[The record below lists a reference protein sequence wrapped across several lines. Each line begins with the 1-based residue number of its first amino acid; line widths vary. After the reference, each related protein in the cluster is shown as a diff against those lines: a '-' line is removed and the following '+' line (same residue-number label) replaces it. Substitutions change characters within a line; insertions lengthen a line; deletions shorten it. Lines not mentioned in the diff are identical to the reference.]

1 MPSRGLELLI
11 AQTILQGF
19 DAQYGRFLEIT
30 AGAQHRFEQ
39 ANWHAVQQAMKSRIH
54 LYDHHVGLV
63 VEQLRCIME
72 GKATNADFLLRVKRH
87 YTELLPDY
95 PRFEIAE
102 SFFNSV
108 YCRLYDHRSLTP
120 ERLFIFSSQPAR
132 RFRTIPRP
140 LAKTFF
146 PEQGWQPLL
155 ATLLGDL
162 PLRLPWQD
170 LARDIRYIIAHLNET
185 LGPTRLAQ
193 AHLEIANELFYRNKA
208 AWLVG
213 KLRLPDATL
222 PFLLPVHRS
231 DDGKLFVD
239 TCLTGSAGASIV
251 FGFAR
256 SYFMVYAPLPAA
268 LVEWLREILP
278 GKTTAELYMAIGCQ
292 KHAKT
297 ESYREYL
304 HYLRHADEQF
314 IEAPGIRGM
323 VMLVFTLPGFD
334 RVFKVIK
341 DRFAPQKE
349 MSEAHVRACY
359 QLVKEHDRVG
369 RMADTQ
375 EFENFVIEKR
385 RISPALMA
393 LLQQEVGQKLTDMG
407 DAISISHL
415 YIERRMVPLNLWL
428 EQATGQQLRDAIEE
442 YGNAIR
448 QLAAANIFPGD
459 MLFKNFGVT
468 RHGRVVFY
476 DYDEI
481 CYMTEV
487 NFRDI
492 PPPRYPEDELSAEP
506 WYSVAPGDVFP
517 EEFRHWLCADPKIGP
532 LFEEM
537 HSDLFSASYWRAL
550 QMRIREG
557 HVEDVYAYRRRQRFC
572 VRWPN
577 QSSPTEPAISGLTPL
592 TVSEAESGDGPDAP
606 RPSGIYI

>member
-1 MPSRGLELLI
+1 MPRGLELLI

-19 DAQYGRFLEIT
+19 DAQYGRFLEVT
-30 AGAQHRFEQ
+30 SGAQQRFEQ
-39 ANWHAVQQAMKSRIH
+39 ADWHAVQQAMKNRIH

-63 VEQLRCIME
+63 VEQLRCI
-72 GKATNADFLLRVKRH
+72 TNGQSTDAAFLLRVKEH
-87 YTELLPDY
+87 YTRLLPDY

-108 YCRLYDHRSLTP
+108 YCRLFDHRSLTP
-120 ERLFIFSSQPAR
+120 ERLFIFSSQPER

-140 LAKTFF
+140 LAKDFD
-146 PEQGWQPLL
+146 PDHGWESLL
-155 ATLLGDL
+155 MRVISDL
-162 PLRLPWQD
+162 PLRLRWQNKS
-170 LARDIRYIIAHLNET
+170 RDIHYIIRHLTET
-185 LGPTRLAQ
+185 LGTDNLAES
-193 AHLEIANELFYRNKA
+193 HLQVANELFYRNKA

-213 KLRLPDATL
+213 KLITPSGTL
-222 PFLLPVHRS
+222 PFLLPIHQT
-231 DDGKLFVD
+231 DDGELFID
-239 TCLTGSAGASIV
+239 TCLTTTAEASIV

-304 HYLRHADEQF
+304 VYLQGCNEQF

-349 MSEAHVRACY
+349 MSAAHVRACY

-375 EFENFVIEKR
+375 EFENFVLEKR
-385 RISPALMA
+385 HISPALMEL
-393 LLQQEVGQKLTDMG
+393 LLQEAAEKITDLG
-407 DAISISHL
+407 EQIVIRHL
-415 YIERRMVPLNLWL
+415 YIERRMVPLNIWL
-428 EQATGQQLRDAIEE
+428 EQVEGQQLRDAIEE

-492 PPPRYPEDELSAEP
+492 PPPRYPEDELASEP
-506 WYSVAPGDVFP
+506 WYSVSPGDVFP
-517 EEFRHWLCADPKIGP
+517 EEFRHWLCADPRIGP

-537 HSDLFSASYWRAL
+537 HADLFRADYWRAL
-550 QMRIREG
+550 QNRIREG
-557 HVEDVYAYRRRQRFC
+557 HVEDVYAYRRRQRFS
-572 VRWPN
+572 VRYG
-577 QSSPTEPAISGLTPL
+577 EMLF
-592 TVSEAESGDGPDAP
+592 
-606 RPSGIYI
+606 

>member
-1 MPSRGLELLI
+1 MPRGLELLI

-19 DAQYGRFLEIT
+19 DAQYGRFLEVT
-30 AGAQHRFEQ
+30 SGAQQRFEQ
-39 ANWHAVQQAMKSRIH
+39 ADWHAVQQAMKNRIH

-63 VEQLRCIME
+63 VEQLRCI
-72 GKATNADFLLRVKRH
+72 TNGQSTDAAFLLRVKEH
-87 YTELLPDY
+87 YTRLLPDY

-108 YCRLYDHRSLTP
+108 YCRLFDHRSLTP
-120 ERLFIFSSQPAR
+120 ERLFIFSSQPER

-140 LAKTFF
+140 LAKDFH
-146 PEQGWQPLL
+146 PDHGWESLL
-155 ATLLGDL
+155 MRVISDL
-162 PLRLPWQD
+162 PLRLRWQNKS
-170 LARDIRYIIAHLNET
+170 RDIHYIIRHLTET
-185 LGPTRLAQ
+185 LGTDNLAES
-193 AHLEIANELFYRNKA
+193 HLQVANELFYRNKA

-213 KLRLPDATL
+213 KLITPSGTL
-222 PFLLPVHRS
+222 PFLLPIHQT
-231 DDGKLFVD
+231 DDGELFID
-239 TCLTGSAGASIV
+239 TCLTTTAEASIV

-268 LVEWLREILP
+268 LVAWLREILP

-304 HYLRHADEQF
+304 VYLQGCNEQF

-341 DRFAPQKE
+341 DKFAPQKE
-349 MSEAHVRACY
+349 MSAAHVRACY

-375 EFENFVIEKR
+375 EFENFVLEKR
-385 RISPALMA
+385 HISPALMEL
-393 LLQQEVGQKLTDMG
+393 LLQEAAEKITDLG
-407 DAISISHL
+407 EQIVIRHL
-415 YIERRMVPLNLWL
+415 YIERRMVPLNIWL
-428 EQATGQQLRDAIEE
+428 EQVEGQQLRDAIEE

-492 PPPRYPEDELSAEP
+492 PPPRYPEDELASEP
-506 WYSVAPGDVFP
+506 WYSVSPGDVFP
-517 EEFRHWLCADPKIGP
+517 EEFRHWLCADPRIGP

-537 HSDLFSASYWRAL
+537 HADLFRADYWRAL
-550 QMRIREG
+550 QNRIREG
-557 HVEDVYAYRRRQRFC
+557 HVEDVYAYRRRQRFS
-572 VRWPN
+572 VRYG
-577 QSSPTEPAISGLTPL
+577 EMLF
-592 TVSEAESGDGPDAP
+592 
-606 RPSGIYI
+606 

>member
-1 MPSRGLELLI
+1 MSRGLELLI

-19 DAQYGRFLEIT
+19 DAQYGRFLEVT
-30 AGAQHRFEQ
+30 AGAQQRFEL
-39 ANWHAVQQAMKSRIH
+39 ADWHAVQQAMKQRIH

-63 VEQLRCIME
+63 VEQLRCITDSQRPDAE
-72 GKATNADFLLRVKRH
+72 FLLRVKEH
-87 YTELLPDY
+87 YTHLLPDY

-108 YCRLYDHRSLTP
+108 YCRLFDHRALSP
-120 ERLFIFSSQPAR
+120 ERLFIFSSQPER

-140 LAKTFF
+140 LAKDFW
-146 PEQGWQPLL
+146 PERGWESLL
-155 ATLLGDL
+155 TKVLSDL

-170 LARDIRYIIAHLNET
+170 KARDVGYIITHLTET
-185 LGPTRLAQ
+185 FGTDTLRQ
-193 AHLEIANELFYRNKA
+193 SHLQVANELFYRNKA

-213 KLRLPDATL
+213 KLITPAGTL
-222 PFLLPVHRS
+222 PFLLPIHRT
-231 DDGKLFVD
+231 DEGELFVD
-239 TCLTGSAGASIV
+239 TCLTSHSEASIV

-268 LVEWLREILP
+268 TVEWLREILP

-292 KHAKT
+292 KHGKT

-304 HYLRHADEQF
+304 NYIHASDEQF
-314 IEAPGIRGM
+314 VEAPGIRGM

-334 RVFKVIK
+334 RVFKIIK
-341 DRFAPQKE
+341 DRFPPQKE
-349 MSEAHVRACY
+349 MSAAHVRACY

-375 EFENFVIEKR
+375 EFEHFVLEKR
-385 RISPALMA
+385 QIDPALMA
-393 LLQQEVGQKLTDMG
+393 LLLQEAPQKITDLG
-407 DAISISHL
+407 DRISISHL
-415 YIERRMVPLNLWL
+415 YIERRMVPLNIWF
-428 EQATGQQLRDAIEE
+428 ERVRGSQLRDAVEE

-517 EEFRHWLCADPKIGP
+517 EEFRHWLCADPEIGP

-537 HSDLFSASYWRAL
+537 HADLLRADYWRGL
-550 QMRIREG
+550 QARIKNG

-572 VRWPN
+572 VRYGN
-577 QSSPTEPAISGLTPL
+577 LQQAG
-592 TVSEAESGDGPDAP
+592 
-606 RPSGIYI
+606 

>member
-1 MPSRGLELLI
+1 MPRGLELLI

-19 DAQYGRFLEIT
+19 DAQYGRFLEVT
-30 AGAQHRFEQ
+30 SGAQQRFEQ
-39 ANWHAVQQAMKSRIH
+39 ADWHAVQQAMKNRIH

-63 VEQLRCIME
+63 VEQLRCI
-72 GKATNADFLLRVKRH
+72 TNGQSTDAAFLLRVKEH
-87 YTELLPDY
+87 YTRLLPDY

-108 YCRLYDHRSLTP
+108 YCRLFDHRSLTP
-120 ERLFIFSSQPAR
+120 ERLFIFSSQPER

-140 LAKTFF
+140 LAKDFH
-146 PEQGWQPLL
+146 PDHGWESLL
-155 ATLLGDL
+155 MRVISDL
-162 PLRLPWQD
+162 PLRLRWQNKS
-170 LARDIRYIIAHLNET
+170 RDIHYIIRHLTET
-185 LGPTRLAQ
+185 LGTDNLAES
-193 AHLEIANELFYRNKA
+193 HLQVANELFYRNKA

-213 KLRLPDATL
+213 KLITPSGTL
-222 PFLLPVHRS
+222 PFLLPIHQT
-231 DDGKLFVD
+231 DDGELFID
-239 TCLTGSAGASIV
+239 TCLTTTAEASIV

-256 SYFMVYAPLPAA
+256 SYFMVYAPLPAV

-304 HYLRHADEQF
+304 VYLQGCNEQF

-341 DRFAPQKE
+341 DKFAPQKE
-349 MSEAHVRACY
+349 MSAAHVRACY

-375 EFENFVIEKR
+375 EFENFVLEKR
-385 RISPALMA
+385 HISPALMEL
-393 LLQQEVGQKLTDMG
+393 LLQEAAEKITDLG
-407 DAISISHL
+407 EQIVIRHL
-415 YIERRMVPLNLWL
+415 YIERRMVPLNIWL
-428 EQATGQQLRDAIEE
+428 EQVEGQQLRDAIEE

-492 PPPRYPEDELSAEP
+492 PPPRYPEDELASEP
-506 WYSVAPGDVFP
+506 WYSVSPGDVFP
-517 EEFRHWLCADPKIGP
+517 EEFRHWLCAAPRIGP

-537 HSDLFSASYWRAL
+537 HADLFRADYWRAL
-550 QMRIREG
+550 QNRIREG
-557 HVEDVYAYRRRQRFC
+557 HVEDVYAYRRRQRFS
-572 VRWPN
+572 VRYG
-577 QSSPTEPAISGLTPL
+577 EMLF
-592 TVSEAESGDGPDAP
+592 
-606 RPSGIYI
+606 

>member
-1 MPSRGLELLI
+1 MSRGLELLV

-19 DAQYGRFLEIT
+19 DAQYGRFLEVT
-30 AGAQHRFEQ
+30 SGAQQRFEQ
-39 ANWHAVQQAMKSRIH
+39 ADWHAVQQAMKSRIH

-63 VEQLRCIME
+63 VEQLKCITE
-72 GKATNADFLLRVKRH
+72 GKGADADFLLRVKQH
-87 YTELLPDY
+87 YTALLPDY

-108 YCRLYDHRSLTP
+108 YCRLFDHRALSP
-120 ERLFIFSSQPAR
+120 ERLFIFSSQPER

-140 LAKTFF
+140 LAKDFY
-146 PEQGWQPLL
+146 PQQGWRELL
-155 ATLLGDL
+155 TTLLSDL
-162 PLRLPWQD
+162 PLRLRWQN
-170 LARDIRYIIAHLNET
+170 LARDVGYIIAHLTET
-185 LGPTRLAQ
+185 LGAQ
-193 AHLEIANELFYRNKA
+193 MLQNAHLQVANELFYRNKA

-213 KLRLPDATL
+213 KLVLPGGTL
-222 PFLLPVHRS
+222 PFLLPIHRTEE
-231 DDGKLFVD
+231 GELFVD
-239 TCLTGSAGASIV
+239 ACLTTSAEASIV

-292 KHAKT
+292 KHGKT

-304 HYLRHADEQF
+304 NYITRTDEQF

-349 MSEAHVRACY
+349 MTEAHVRACY

-375 EFENFVIEKR
+375 EFENFVLTKSQ
-385 RISPALMA
+385 ISPPLLA
-393 LLQQEVGQKLTDMG
+393 LLQQEAPRKLTDLG
-407 DAISISHL
+407 DRIVISHL

-428 EQATGQQLRDAIEE
+428 EQASGQQLRDAVEE

-517 EEFRHWLCADPKIGP
+517 EEFRHWLCADPQIGP

-537 HSDLFSASYWRAL
+537 HSELFSAAYWRSL
-550 QMRIREG
+550 QARIREG
-557 HVEDVYAYRRRQRFC
+557 HVEDVYAYRRHQRFC
-572 VRWPN
+572 LR
-577 QSSPTEPAISGLTPL
+577 G
-592 TVSEAESGDGPDAP
+592 
-606 RPSGIYI
+606 

>member
-1 MPSRGLELLI
+1 MSRGLELLV

-19 DAQYGRFLEIT
+19 DAQYGRFLEVT
-30 AGAQHRFEQ
+30 AGAQQRFEQ
-39 ANWHAVQQAMKSRIH
+39 ADWHAIQQAMKSRIH

-63 VEQLRCIME
+63 VEQLKCITE
-72 GKATNADFLLRVKRH
+72 GKGADADFLLRVKQH
-87 YTELLPDY
+87 YTALLPDY

-108 YCRLYDHRSLTP
+108 YCRLFDHRSLSP
-120 ERLFIFSSQPAR
+120 ERLFIFSSQPER
-132 RFRTIPRP
+132 RFRTLPRP
-140 LAKTFF
+140 LAKDFY
-146 PEQGWQPLL
+146 PQQGWRELL
-155 ATLLGDL
+155 TTLLSDL
-162 PLRLPWQD
+162 PLRLRWQN
-170 LARDIRYIIAHLNET
+170 LARDVGYIIAHITET
-185 LGPTRLAQ
+185 LGAQRLQ
-193 AHLEIANELFYRNKA
+193 NAHLQVANELFYRNKA

-213 KLRLPDATL
+213 KLVLPDGTL
-222 PFLLPVHRS
+222 PFLLPIHRTE
-231 DDGKLFVD
+231 DGELFVD
-239 TCLTGSAGASIV
+239 ACLTTSAEASIV

-256 SYFMVYAPLPAA
+256 SYFMVYTPLPAA

-278 GKTTAELYMAIGCQ
+278 GKTTAELYTAIGCQ
-292 KHAKT
+292 KHGKT

-304 HYLRHADEQF
+304 NYITRTDEQF

-349 MSEAHVRACY
+349 MTEAHVRACY
-359 QLVKEHDRVG
+359 QRVKEHDRVG

-375 EFENFVIEKR
+375 EFENFVLTKSQ
-385 RISPALMA
+385 ISPPLLA
-393 LLQQEVGQKLTDMG
+393 LLQQEAPRKLTDLG
-407 DAISISHL
+407 DRIVISHL

-428 EQATGQQLRDAIEE
+428 AQASGQQLRDALEE

-517 EEFRHWLCADPKIGP
+517 EEFRHWLCADPQIGP

-537 HSDLFSASYWRAL
+537 HSELFSAAYWRSL
-550 QMRIREG
+550 QARIREG
-557 HVEDVYAYRRRQRFC
+557 HVEDVYAYRKRQRFC
-572 VRWPN
+572 LR
-577 QSSPTEPAISGLTPL
+577 G
-592 TVSEAESGDGPDAP
+592 
-606 RPSGIYI
+606 

>member
-1 MPSRGLELLI
+1 MPRGLELLI

-19 DAQYGRFLEIT
+19 DAQYGRFLEVT
-30 AGAQHRFEQ
+30 SGAQQRFEQ
-39 ANWHAVQQAMKSRIH
+39 ADWHAVQQAMKNRIH

-63 VEQLRCIME
+63 VEQLRCI
-72 GKATNADFLLRVKRH
+72 TNGQSTDAAFLLRVKEH
-87 YTELLPDY
+87 YTRLLPDY

-108 YCRLYDHRSLTP
+108 YCRLFDHRSLTP
-120 ERLFIFSSQPAR
+120 ERLFIFSSQPER

-140 LAKTFF
+140 LAKDFH
-146 PEQGWQPLL
+146 PDHGWESLL
-155 ATLLGDL
+155 MRVISDL
-162 PLRLPWQD
+162 PLRLRWQNKS
-170 LARDIRYIIAHLNET
+170 RDIHYIIRHLTET
-185 LGPTRLAQ
+185 LGTDNLAES
-193 AHLEIANELFYRNKA
+193 HLQVANELFYRNKA

-213 KLRLPDATL
+213 KLITPSGTL
-222 PFLLPVHRS
+222 PFLLPIHQT
-231 DDGKLFVD
+231 DDGELFID
-239 TCLTGSAGASIV
+239 TCLTTTAEASIV

-304 HYLRHADEQF
+304 VYLQGCNEQF

-349 MSEAHVRACY
+349 MSAAHVRACY

-375 EFENFVIEKR
+375 EFENFVLETR
-385 RISPALMA
+385 HISPALMEL
-393 LLQQEVGQKLTDMG
+393 LLQEAAEKITDLG
-407 DAISISHL
+407 EQIVIRHL
-415 YIERRMVPLNLWL
+415 YIERRMVPLNIWL
-428 EQATGQQLRDAIEE
+428 EQVEGQQLRDAIEE

-492 PPPRYPEDELSAEP
+492 PPPRYPEDELASEP
-506 WYSVAPGDVFP
+506 WYSVSPGDVFP
-517 EEFRHWLCADPKIGP
+517 EEFRHWLCADPRIGP

-537 HSDLFSASYWRAL
+537 HADLFRADYWRAL
-550 QMRIREG
+550 QNRIREG
-557 HVEDVYAYRRRQRFC
+557 HVEDVYAYRRRQRFS
-572 VRWPN
+572 VRYG
-577 QSSPTEPAISGLTPL
+577 EMLF
-592 TVSEAESGDGPDAP
+592 
-606 RPSGIYI
+606 

>member
-1 MPSRGLELLI
+1 MPRGLELLI

-19 DAQYGRFLEIT
+19 DAQYGRFLEVT
-30 AGAQHRFEQ
+30 SGAQQRFEQ
-39 ANWHAVQQAMKSRIH
+39 ADWHAVQQAMKNRIH

-63 VEQLRCIME
+63 VEQLRCI
-72 GKATNADFLLRVKRH
+72 TNGQSTDAAFLLRVKEH
-87 YTELLPDY
+87 YTRLLPDY

-108 YCRLYDHRSLTP
+108 YCRLFDHRSLTP
-120 ERLFIFSSQPAR
+120 ERLFIFSSQPER

-140 LAKTFF
+140 LAKDFH
-146 PEQGWQPLL
+146 PDHGWESLL
-155 ATLLGDL
+155 MRVISDL
-162 PLRLPWQD
+162 PLRLRWQNKS
-170 LARDIRYIIAHLNET
+170 RDIHYIVRHLTET
-185 LGPTRLAQ
+185 LGTDNLAES
-193 AHLEIANELFYRNKA
+193 HLQVANELFYRNKA

-213 KLRLPDATL
+213 KLITPSGTL
-222 PFLLPVHRS
+222 PFLLPIHQT
-231 DDGKLFVD
+231 DDGELFID
-239 TCLTGSAGASIV
+239 TCLTMTAEASIV

-304 HYLRHADEQF
+304 VYLQGCNEQF

-341 DRFAPQKE
+341 DKFAPQKE
-349 MSEAHVRACY
+349 MSAAHVRACY

-375 EFENFVIEKR
+375 EFENFVLEKR
-385 RISPALMA
+385 HISPALMEL
-393 LLQQEVGQKLTDMG
+393 LLQEAAEKITDLG
-407 DAISISHL
+407 EQIVIRHL
-415 YIERRMVPLNLWL
+415 YIERRMVPLNIWL
-428 EQATGQQLRDAIEE
+428 EQVEGQQLRDAIEE

-492 PPPRYPEDELSAEP
+492 PPPRYPEDELASEP
-506 WYSVAPGDVFP
+506 WYSVSPGDVFP
-517 EEFRHWLCADPKIGP
+517 EEFRHWLCAAPRIGP

-537 HSDLFSASYWRAL
+537 HADLFRADYWRAL
-550 QMRIREG
+550 QNRIREG
-557 HVEDVYAYRRRQRFC
+557 HVEDVYAYRRRQRFS
-572 VRWPN
+572 VRYG
-577 QSSPTEPAISGLTPL
+577 EMLF
-592 TVSEAESGDGPDAP
+592 
-606 RPSGIYI
+606 

>member
-1 MPSRGLELLI
+1 MPRGLELLI

-19 DAQYGRFLEIT
+19 DAQYGRFLEVT
-30 AGAQHRFEQ
+30 SGAQQRFEQ
-39 ANWHAVQQAMKSRIH
+39 ADWQAVQQAMKKRIH

-63 VEQLRCIME
+63 VEQLRCITN
-72 GKATNADFLLRVKRH
+72 GKSTDADFLLQVKQH

-108 YCRLYDHRSLTP
+108 YCRLFDHQSLTP
-120 ERLFIFSSQPAR
+120 ERLFIFSSQPER

-140 LAKTFF
+140 LAKDFY
-146 PEQGWQPLL
+146 PKQGWPALL
-155 ATLLGDL
+155 TRLLKDL

-170 LARDIRYIIAHLNET
+170 LDRDVGYIINHLTEM
-185 LGPTRLAQ
+185 LGEEMRDKV
-193 AHLEIANELFYRNKA
+193 HLQVANELFYRNKA
-208 AWLVG
+208 AWLVA
-213 KLRLPDATL
+213 KLVLPSGTL
-222 PFLLPVHRS
+222 PFLLPIHRS
-231 DDGKLFVD
+231 NEGELFID
-239 TCLTGSAGASIV
+239 TCLTRPAEASIV

-292 KHAKT
+292 KHGKT

-304 HYLRHADEQF
+304 HYLARSNEQF

-341 DRFAPQKE
+341 DKFAPQKE
-349 MSEAHVRACY
+349 MDEAHVRACY

-375 EFENFVIEKR
+375 EFENFVLEKR
-385 RISPALMA
+385 QIDPALMA
-393 LLQQEVGQKLTDMG
+393 LLLQEAPQKITDLG
-407 DAISISHL
+407 DKIAIRHL
-415 YIERRMVPLNLWL
+415 YIERRMVPLNIWL
-428 EQATGQQLRDAIEE
+428 EQVQGQQLRDAIEE

-492 PPPRYPEDELSAEP
+492 PPPRYQEDEMASEP

-517 EEFRHWLCADPKIGP
+517 EEFRHWLCADPRIKP

-537 HSDLFSASYWRAL
+537 HAELFQAEYWRAL
-550 QMRIREG
+550 QARIRHG

-572 VRWPN
+572 QRYAHHAADTAA
-577 QSSPTEPAISGLTPL
+577 S
-592 TVSEAESGDGPDAP
+592 
-606 RPSGIYI
+606 

>member
-1 MPSRGLELLI
+1 MPRGLELLI

-19 DAQYGRFLEIT
+19 DAQYGRFLEVT
-30 AGAQHRFEQ
+30 SGAQQRFEQ
-39 ANWHAVQQAMKSRIH
+39 ADWHAVQQAMKNRIH

-63 VEQLRCIME
+63 VEQLRCI
-72 GKATNADFLLRVKRH
+72 TNGQSTDAEFLLRVKEH
-87 YTELLPDY
+87 YTRLLPDY

-108 YCRLYDHRSLTP
+108 YCRLFDHRSLTP
-120 ERLFIFSSQPAR
+120 ERLFIFSSQPER

-140 LAKTFF
+140 LAKDFY
-146 PEQGWQPLL
+146 PEHGWEALL
-155 ATLLGDL
+155 MRVISDL
-162 PLRLPWQD
+162 PLRLRWQNKS
-170 LARDIRYIIAHLNET
+170 RDIHYIIRHLTET
-185 LGPTRLAQ
+185 LGTDNLSKS
-193 AHLEIANELFYRNKA
+193 HLQVANELFYRNKA

-213 KLRLPDATL
+213 KLITPSGTL
-222 PFLLPVHRS
+222 PFLLPIHQT
-231 DDGKLFVD
+231 DDGELFID
-239 TCLTGSAGASIV
+239 TCLTTTAEASIV

-304 HYLRHADEQF
+304 VYLQGCNEQF

-341 DRFAPQKE
+341 DKFAPQKE
-349 MSEAHVRACY
+349 MSAAHVRACY

-375 EFENFVIEKR
+375 EFENFVLEKR
-385 RISPALMA
+385 HISPALMEL
-393 LLQQEVGQKLTDMG
+393 LLQEAAEKITDLG
-407 DAISISHL
+407 EQIVIRHL
-415 YIERRMVPLNLWL
+415 YIERRMVPLNIWL
-428 EQATGQQLRDAIEE
+428 EQVEGQQLRDAIEE

-492 PPPRYPEDELSAEP
+492 PPPRYPEDELASEP
-506 WYSVAPGDVFP
+506 WYSVSPGDVFP
-517 EEFRHWLCADPKIGP
+517 EEFRHWLCADPRIGP

-537 HSDLFSASYWRAL
+537 HADLFRADYWRAL
-550 QMRIREG
+550 QNRIREG
-557 HVEDVYAYRRRQRFC
+557 HVEDVYAYRRRQRFS
-572 VRWPN
+572 VRYG
-577 QSSPTEPAISGLTPL
+577 EMLF
-592 TVSEAESGDGPDAP
+592 
-606 RPSGIYI
+606 

>member
-1 MPSRGLELLI
+1 MPRGLELLI

-19 DAQYGRFLEIT
+19 DAQYGRFLEVT
-30 AGAQHRFEQ
+30 SGAQQRFEQ
-39 ANWHAVQQAMKSRIH
+39 ADWHAVQQAMKNRIH

-63 VEQLRCIME
+63 VEQLRCI
-72 GKATNADFLLRVKRH
+72 TNGQSTDAEFLLRVKEH
-87 YTELLPDY
+87 YTRLLPDY

-108 YCRLYDHRSLTP
+108 YCRLFDHRSLTP
-120 ERLFIFSSQPAR
+120 ERLFIFSSQPER

-140 LAKTFF
+140 LAKDFH
-146 PEQGWQPLL
+146 PDHGWESLL
-155 ATLLGDL
+155 MRVISDL
-162 PLRLPWQD
+162 PLRLRWQNKS
-170 LARDIRYIIAHLNET
+170 RDIHYIIRHLTET
-185 LGPTRLAQ
+185 LGPENLSKS
-193 AHLEIANELFYRNKA
+193 HLQVANELFYRHKA

-213 KLRLPDATL
+213 KLITPSGKL
-222 PFLLPVHRS
+222 PFLLPIHQT
-231 DDGKLFVD
+231 DDGELFID
-239 TCLTGSAGASIV
+239 TCLTTTAEASIV

-304 HYLRHADEQF
+304 VYLQGCNEQF

-349 MSEAHVRACY
+349 MSAAHVRACY

-375 EFENFVIEKR
+375 EFENFVLEKR
-385 RISPALMA
+385 HISPALMEL
-393 LLQQEVGQKLTDMG
+393 LLQEAAEKITDLG
-407 DAISISHL
+407 EQIVIRHL
-415 YIERRMVPLNLWL
+415 YIERRMVPLNIWL
-428 EQATGQQLRDAIEE
+428 EQVEGQQLRDAIEE

-492 PPPRYPEDELSAEP
+492 PPPRYPEDELASEP
-506 WYSVAPGDVFP
+506 WYSVSPGDVFP
-517 EEFRHWLCADPKIGP
+517 EEFRHWLCADPRIGP
-532 LFEEM
+532 LFEDM
-537 HSDLFSASYWRAL
+537 HADLFRADYWRTL
-550 QMRIREG
+550 QNRIRAG
-557 HVEDVYAYRRRQRFC
+557 HVEDVYAYRRRQRFS
-572 VRWPN
+572 VRYG
-577 QSSPTEPAISGLTPL
+577 EMLF
-592 TVSEAESGDGPDAP
+592 
-606 RPSGIYI
+606 

>member
-1 MPSRGLELLI
+1 MPRGLELLI

-19 DAQYGRFLEIT
+19 DAQYGRFLEVT
-30 AGAQHRFEQ
+30 SGAQQRFEQ
-39 ANWHAVQQAMKSRIH
+39 ADWHAVQQAMKNRIH

-63 VEQLRCIME
+63 VEQLRCI
-72 GKATNADFLLRVKRH
+72 TNGQSTDAAFLLRVKEH
-87 YTELLPDY
+87 YTRLLPDY

-108 YCRLYDHRSLTP
+108 YCRLFDHRSLTP
-120 ERLFIFSSQPAR
+120 ERLFIFSSQPER

-140 LAKTFF
+140 LAKDFH
-146 PEQGWQPLL
+146 PDHGWESLL
-155 ATLLGDL
+155 MRVISDL
-162 PLRLPWQD
+162 PLRLRWQNKS
-170 LARDIRYIIAHLNET
+170 RDIHYIIRHLTET
-185 LGPTRLAQ
+185 LGTDNLAES
-193 AHLEIANELFYRNKA
+193 HLQVANELFYRNKA

-213 KLRLPDATL
+213 KLITPSGTL
-222 PFLLPVHRS
+222 PFLLPIHQT
-231 DDGKLFVD
+231 DDGELFID
-239 TCLTGSAGASIV
+239 TCLTTTAEASIV

-256 SYFMVYAPLPAA
+256 SYFMVYAPLPSA

-304 HYLRHADEQF
+304 VYLQGCNEQF

-349 MSEAHVRACY
+349 MSAAHVRACY

-375 EFENFVIEKR
+375 EFENFVLEKR
-385 RISPALMA
+385 HISPALMEL
-393 LLQQEVGQKLTDMG
+393 LLQEAAEKITDLG
-407 DAISISHL
+407 EQIVIRHL
-415 YIERRMVPLNLWL
+415 YIERRMVPLNIWL
-428 EQATGQQLRDAIEE
+428 EQVEGQQLRDAIEE

-492 PPPRYPEDELSAEP
+492 PPPRYPEDELASEP
-506 WYSVAPGDVFP
+506 WYSVSPGDVFP
-517 EEFRHWLCADPKIGP
+517 EEFRHWLCADPRIGP

-537 HSDLFSASYWRAL
+537 HADLFRADYWRAL
-550 QMRIREG
+550 QNRIREG
-557 HVEDVYAYRRRQRFC
+557 HVEDVYAYRRRQRFS
-572 VRWPN
+572 VRYG
-577 QSSPTEPAISGLTPL
+577 EMLF
-592 TVSEAESGDGPDAP
+592 
-606 RPSGIYI
+606 

>member
-1 MPSRGLELLI
+1 MPRGLELLI

-19 DAQYGRFLEIT
+19 DAQYGRFLEVT
-30 AGAQHRFEQ
+30 SGAQQRFEQ
-39 ANWHAVQQAMKSRIH
+39 ADWQAVQQAMKRRIH

-63 VEQLRCIME
+63 VEQLRCITN
-72 GKATNADFLLRVKRH
+72 GKSTDADFLLQVKKH

-108 YCRLYDHRSLTP
+108 YCRLFDHQSLTP
-120 ERLFIFSSQPAR
+120 ERLFIFSSQPER

-140 LAKTFF
+140 LAKDFY
-146 PEQGWQPLL
+146 PKQGWPALL
-155 ATLLGDL
+155 TRLLKDL

-170 LARDIRYIIAHLNET
+170 LDRDVGYIINHLTET
-185 LGPTRLAQ
+185 LGEEMLDKV
-193 AHLEIANELFYRNKA
+193 HLQVANELFYRNKA
-208 AWLVG
+208 AWLVA
-213 KLRLPDATL
+213 KLVLPSGTL
-222 PFLLPVHRS
+222 PFLLPIHRS
-231 DDGKLFVD
+231 NEGELFID
-239 TCLTGSAGASIV
+239 TCLTRSAEASIV

-292 KHAKT
+292 KHGKT

-304 HYLRHADEQF
+304 NYLAQSNEQF

-341 DRFAPQKE
+341 DKFAPQKE
-349 MSEAHVRACY
+349 MDEAHVRACY

-375 EFENFVIEKR
+375 EFENFVLEKR
-385 RISPALMA
+385 QIDPALMTL
-393 LLQQEVGQKLTDMG
+393 LLQEAPQKITDLG
-407 DAISISHL
+407 DKIAIRHL
-415 YIERRMVPLNLWL
+415 YIERRMVPLNIWL
-428 EQATGQQLRDAIEE
+428 EQAQGQQLRDAIEE

-492 PPPRYPEDELSAEP
+492 PPPRYPEDEMASEP

-517 EEFRHWLCADPKIGP
+517 EEFRHWLCADPRIKP

-537 HSDLFSASYWRAL
+537 HAELFQAEYWRAL
-550 QMRIREG
+550 QERIRHG

-572 VRWPN
+572 QRYAR
-577 QSSPTEPAISGLTPL
+577 QLADIAAS
-592 TVSEAESGDGPDAP
+592 
-606 RPSGIYI
+606 